1 MKYPDKVLNQ
11 QTEFMDIIVI
21 NRRHDRSRTFRVG
34 GIFVVGATIV
44 ASFAVAAAIFAGYTL
59 GIKTTVDSATN
70 IVRSEIISSWQE
82 KLAEQQQEI
91 QQYKGKAERNI
102 DALTLRIGEL
112 QARLLRLDA
121 LGQRLTDVAGLDE
134 GEFDFVSSPALG
146 GPEGIGTEQSFAVP
160 DLTDVL
166 ESIEQQAASREQQ
179 LRLMDELFVNQKF
192 EREQF
197 IAGRPIRKGWL
208 SSYYGYRSDPF
219 TGKRAWH
226 AGVDFA
232 GKEGSDIVSVA
243 GGVVTYARER
253 YGYGMMVEVSHGGG
267 LTTRYAHC
275 REIIVAVGDVVQKGQ
290 PLAYMGSTGRSTGP
304 HVHFEVRK
312 NGRPT
317 DPARFIHRASR

>member
-1 MKYPDKVLNQ
+1 MANPQ
-11 QTEFMDIIVI
+11 IEFMDIIVL

-34 GIFVVGATIV
+34 GVFVIGVTTV
-44 ASFAVAAAIFAGYTL
+44 ASFAVAAAIYAGYTL
-59 GIKTTVDSATN
+59 GIKTTEGSSSN
-70 IVRSEIISSWQE
+70 IVSSEIISSWQE
-82 KLAEQQQEI
+82 KLSEQQLEI
-91 QQYKGKAERNI
+91 RQYKGKTARHI
-102 DALTLRIGEL
+102 DALTLRMGEL

-146 GPEGIGTEQSFAVP
+146 GPEDIGAEQSFAVP
-160 DLTDVL
+160 ELTEAL

-197 IAGRPIRKGWL
+197 VAGRPILKGWL

-232 GKEGSDIVSVA
+232 GKEGSDIVAVA
-243 GGVVTYARER
+243 GGVVTYAGDR
-253 YGYGMMVEVSHGGG
+253 YGYGMMVEINHGGG

-275 REIIVAVGDVVQKGQ
+275 KEILVAVGDVVQKGQ
-290 PLAYMGSTGRSTGP
+290 SLAYMGSTGRSTGP
-304 HVHFEVRK
+304 HVHFEVRN

-317 DPARFIHRASR
+317 DPTKFIHRASR